1 MDTEKYKELI
11 ASSKKLQRENEEMS
25 EKMLYL
31 EAELRLVTNK
41 KIYSDEEVRSEQEI
55 KANLSHLKDEW
66 E

>member
-1 MDTEKYKELI
+1 MQ
-11 ASSKKLQRENEEMS
+11 SENEEMS